1 MANKPRELL
10 TDEIEALAAQLED
23 LVATCG
29 QLRED
34 NQALRRS
41 RESLSAEK
49 EDLISRNLEAKR
61 RIDLVVDR
69 LRSARGSEK

>member
-1 MANKPRELL
+1 MADKPRELL
-10 TDEIEALAAQLED
+10 IDEIEALAAQLED

-29 QLRED
+29 QLREE
-34 NQALRRS
+34 NQALRLS
-41 RESLSAEK
+41 EESLSAEK

-69 LRSARGSEK
+69 LRAAKAS

>member
-1 MANKPRELL
+1 MADKPRELL
-10 TDEIEALAAQLED
+10 IDEIEALAAQLED

-29 QLRED
+29 QLRQE
-34 NQALRRS
+34 NQALRLS
-41 RESLSAEK
+41 EESLSAEK

-69 LRSARGSEK
+69 LRAAKAS